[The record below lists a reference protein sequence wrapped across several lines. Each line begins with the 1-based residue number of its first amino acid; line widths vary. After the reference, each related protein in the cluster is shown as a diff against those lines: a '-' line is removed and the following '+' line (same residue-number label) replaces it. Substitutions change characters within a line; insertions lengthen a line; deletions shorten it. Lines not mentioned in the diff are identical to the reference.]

1 MKIKKK
7 EYQKQLA
14 DEYWKGV
21 KLGMRFALDH
31 PEDAKKHVD
40 NIENMRRIVEKTSKA
55 FEPLIEGIKKMA
67 EQMQK

>member
-21 KLGMRFALDH
+21 RSGMRYALDH
-31 PEDAKKHVD
+31 PEEAKRSVD

-55 FEPLIEGIKKMA
+55 FEPLINAIKKIA
-67 EQMQK
+67 EQT